1 MIDFEAVRAAP
12 VATTPFTYFVAHDV
26 VSRDALAQARADFPA
41 IGGTGVYPP
50 EELTF
55 GSGFAALLDD
65 LRSDEFQDLIER
77 KMAISLEG
85 KPLMINVRGNCHPRD
100 GKIHTDS
107 KDKLVTGLL
116 YLNEPDWAS
125 ETGRLR
131 LLRSGSNLDD
141 MIAEVSPA
149 GGTLVMFKRADNSW
163 HGHYPYAGP
172 RRYIMFNWLTSDI
185 AHLKN
190 TGRHKLS
197 ARLKRLTGLA

>member
-1 MIDFEAVRAAP
+1 MIDLDAVRAAP
-12 VATTPFTYFVAHDV
+12 VATSPFTYFVANNVLPPPDLDRTR
-26 VSRDALAQARADFPA
+26 SDFPA
-41 IGGTGVYPP
+41 IGSTGVYPP
-50 EELTF
+50 EELTY
-55 GSGFAALLDD
+55 GPNFAALLDD
-65 LRSDEFQDLIER
+65 LRSDEFQDLIEA
-77 KMAISLEG
+77 KLGVSLEG
-85 KPLMINVRGNCHPRD
+85 KPLMITVRGHCHPRD

-125 ETGRLR
+125 NSGRLR

-141 MIAEVSPA
+141 MLAEVPPA

-163 HGHYPYAGP
+163 HGHYPYDGP

-197 ARLKRLTGLA
+197 ARIKRLTGLA